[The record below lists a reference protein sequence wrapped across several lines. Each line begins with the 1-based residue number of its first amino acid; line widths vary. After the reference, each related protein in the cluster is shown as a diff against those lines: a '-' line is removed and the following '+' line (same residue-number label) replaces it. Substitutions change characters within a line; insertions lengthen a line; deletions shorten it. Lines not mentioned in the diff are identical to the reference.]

1 MHAISQ
7 EPQPCIYA
15 QLEPCGSISQDEES
29 GEEEELYPEIR
40 FIPSDANKC
49 EFLIVYL
56 PQDSRATAGTD
67 FDTLSHVQCRTFL
80 KIYVNAQPSILI
92 QLMKVELHAPA
103 G

>member
-15 QLEPCGSISQDEES
+15 QLEPCGGVSQDEDS
-29 GEEEELYPEIR
+29 GEEEEMYPEIR

-49 EFLIVYL
+49 ELLIVYL
-56 PQDSRATAGTD
+56 PQVLRLTACID
-67 FDTLSHVQCRTFL
+67 FDTLCYVQCRTFL
-80 KIYVNAQPSILI
+80 RICVNVQPSILI
-92 QLMKVELHAPA
+92 QLTKVKLHA

>member
-40 FIPSDANKC
+40 LIPSDANKC
-49 EFLIVYL
+49 EFFIVYL
-56 PQDSRATAGTD
+56 PQVLRPTAYTG
-67 FDTLSHVQCRTFL
+67 FDTLCCVQCRIFL
-80 KIYVNAQPSILI
+80 RIYVNVQPSILI
-92 QLMKVELHAPA
+92 QLMKVKLHAV
-103 G
+103 